1 MKVPVSIDLSKN
13 IMETHQMIEIEN
25 EKYSEEYVKKAII
38 FYEDFQRGKIAE
50 AIKEGLRK

>member
-1 MKVPVSIDLSKN
+1 
-13 IMETHQMIEIEN
+13 METHQMIEIEN